1 MSGFRSSSGF
11 MSSVPT
17 VTKNLIIINAL
28 MWVATY
34 ALRSLDIQLEHY
46 LGLHYIASE
55 HFNLSQV
62 ITYMFM
68 HDPLNPAHV
77 FFNMF
82 GVFMFGRVLEEVW
95 GPKRFLLFYMVTGIG
110 AALMQE
116 LTWYIE
122 LRPMIETA
130 AHFATNPNMEPFMK
144 YLQVTPGY
152 VFSPEAAMQAKDMIL
167 SNPNMITVGASGSVF
182 GILLGFGMLFPNA
195 PLFLMF
201 IPIPI
206 KAKYMVIGYGLLEL
220 FSGISRFSGDNVA
233 HFAHL
238 GGMLFGYFLIRYWK
252 KKGIG
257 NGFFMG

>member
-11 MSSVPT
+11 MSTIPM

-28 MWVATY
+28 MWGATFV
-34 ALRSLDIQLEHY
+34 LRRFNIQLEEI
-46 LGLHYIASE
+46 LGLRYFGSD
-55 HFNLSQV
+55 HFNLSQI

-68 HDPLNPAHV
+68 HAPLNPAHL

-82 GVFMFGRVLEEVW
+82 GVYMFGRILEQVW
-95 GPKRFLLFYMVTGIG
+95 GPARFLLFYMVTGLG

-116 LTWYIE
+116 LTWYIT
-122 LRPMIETA
+122 LHPMLVA
-130 AHFATNPNMEPFMK
+130 AANFATNPDMAPFLK
-144 YLQVTPGY
+144 YFPSAQGM
-152 VFSPEAAMQAKDMIL
+152 VFSPEQAIQAKDMVLDSMNTI
-167 SNPNMITVGASGSVF
+167 GASGSVF

-206 KAKYMVIGYGLLEL
+206 KAKYMVIGYGLIEL
-220 FSGISRFSGDNVA
+220 FSGVANFSGDNVA

>member
-11 MSSVPT
+11 MSTVPT

-28 MWVATY
+28 MWAATFV
-34 ALRSLDIQLEHY
+34 LRRFDIQLENY
-46 LGLHYIASE
+46 LGLQYFGSD
-55 HFNLSQV
+55 HFNLSQL

-68 HDPLNPAHV
+68 HAPLNPAHL

-82 GVFMFGRVLEEVW
+82 GVYMFGRILEQVW
-95 GPKRFLLFYMVTGIG
+95 GPKRFLIFYMVTGIG
-110 AALMQE
+110 AGLVQE
-116 LTWYIE
+116 LMWYIE
-122 LRPMIETA
+122 LRPMLEA
-130 AHFATNPNMEPFMK
+130 AKDFATNPDMMPFMK
-144 YLQVTPGY
+144 YLRVDTGATFSLEQV
-152 VFSPEAAMQAKDMIL
+152 EQAKQLIMNSMLTI
-167 SNPNMITVGASGSVF
+167 GASGSVF

-220 FSGISRFSGDNVA
+220 YSGVANTSGDNVA

-257 NGFFMG
+257 NGFFLG

>member
-34 ALRSLDIQLEHY
+34 VFRGMDIQLESY
-46 LGLHYIASE
+46 LGLQYFGSE
-55 HFNLSQV
+55 HFNLSQI

-82 GVFMFGRVLEEVW
+82 GVYMFGRVLEQVW
-95 GPKRFLLFYMVTGIG
+95 GPKRFLVFYMVTGVG

-122 LRPMIETA
+122 LRPMLEA
-130 AHFATNPNMEPFMK
+130 AGNFATHPNMAPFLK
-144 YLQVTPGY
+144 FLRVDEGYLFTPDQ
-152 VFSPEAAMQAKDMIL
+152 AIQAKQMIMNSL
-167 SNPNMITVGASGSVF
+167 MTVGASGSVF

-206 KAKYMVIGYGLLEL
+206 KAKYMVVGYGLLEL
-220 FSGISRFSGDNVA
+220 FAGVANFSGDNVA

-238 GGMLFGYFLIRYWK
+238 GGMIFGYFLIRYWK

-257 NGFFMG
+257 NGFFLG

>member
-1 MSGFRSSSGF
+1 MNGFRSSSGF
-11 MSSVPT
+11 MSTVPT
-17 VTKNLIIINAL
+17 VTKNIIIINAL
-28 MWVATY
+28 MWVATFV
-34 ALRSLDIQLEHY
+34 LRRFGIQLEEV
-46 LGLHYIASE
+46 LGLHYIGSAD
-55 HFNLSQV
+55 FNLSQV

-82 GVFMFGRVLEEVW
+82 GVYMFGRILEQVW
-95 GPKRFLLFYMVTGIG
+95 GPKRFLIFYMVTGIG

-116 LTWYIE
+116 LTWYIDI
-122 LRPMIETA
+122 RPLLEGA
-130 AHFATNPNMEPFMK
+130 AHFTTNPDMAPFLK
-144 YLQVTPGY
+144 YFPNAQGAM
-152 VFSPEAAMQAKDMIL
+152 FSPEQAIQAKDMVLNSLVTI
-167 SNPNMITVGASGSVF
+167 GASGSVF

-206 KAKYMVIGYGLLEL
+206 KAKYMVVGYGLLEL
-220 FSGISRFSGDNVA
+220 FAGVVNFSGDNVA

-238 GGMLFGYFLIRYWK
+238 GGMLFGFFLIRYWK

-257 NGFFMG
+257 NGFFLG

>member
-17 VTKNLIIINAL
+17 VTKNIIIINAL
-28 MWVATY
+28 MWAATFV
-34 ALRSLDIQLEHY
+34 LRRFDIQLENFI
-46 LGLHYIASE
+46 GLHYIGSDQ
-55 HFNLSQV
+55 FNLSQI

-68 HDPLNPAHV
+68 HAPLNPAHL

-82 GVFMFGRVLEEVW
+82 GVFMFGRILEQVW

-116 LTWYIE
+116 LTWYIT
-122 LRPMIETA
+122 LHPLIEA
-130 AHFATNPNMEPFMK
+130 AANFATTPDATPFLK
-144 YLQVTPGY
+144 Y
-152 VFSPEAAMQAKDMIL
+152 FSQADLTMYGPDQLLHALENGFLTI
-167 SNPNMITVGASGSVF
+167 GASGSVF

-206 KAKYMVIGYGLLEL
+206 KAKYMVIGYGLIEL
-220 FSGISRFSGDNVA
+220 FSGVANFSGDNVA

-257 NGFFMG
+257 NGFFLG

>member
-1 MSGFRSSSGF
+1 
-11 MSSVPT
+11 MSSIPM

-28 MWVATY
+28 MWGATFV
-34 ALRSLDIQLEHY
+34 LRRFNIQLDD
-46 LGLHYIASE
+46 LIGLHYIGSD
-55 HFNLSQV
+55 HFNLSQI

-68 HDPLNPAHV
+68 HAPLNPAHL

-82 GVFMFGRVLEEVW
+82 GVYMFGRILEQVW

-116 LTWYIE
+116 LTWYITLHPLLE
-122 LRPMIETA
+122 ATA
-130 AHFATNPNMEPFMK
+130 NFATNPDMAPFLK
-144 YLQVTPGY
+144 YFPSAQGM
-152 VFSPEAAMQAKDMIL
+152 VFSPEQAEQAKDQIL
-167 SNPNMITVGASGSVF
+167 NYLVTIGASGSVF

-220 FSGISRFSGDNVA
+220 FSGVANFSGDNVA

-257 NGFFMG
+257 NGFFLG

>member
-1 MSGFRSSSGF
+1 
-11 MSSVPT
+11 MSSIPT
-17 VTKNLIIINAL
+17 VTKNIIIINAL

-34 ALRSLDIQLEHY
+34 VLRSMNIQLETI
-46 LGLHYIASE
+46 LGLQYFGSD
-55 HFNLSQV
+55 HFNLSQI

-68 HDPLNPAHV
+68 HDPTNPAHV

-82 GVFMFGRVLEEVW
+82 GVFMFGRVLEQVW

-116 LTWYIE
+116 LVWYIQ
-122 LRPMIETA
+122 LRPLVEA
-130 AHFATNPNMEPFMK
+130 AADFATNPNSAPFLK
-144 YLQVTPGY
+144 YFPQGY
-152 VFSPEAAMQAKDMIL
+152 LETYGPDQLIQALKGSFL
-167 SNPNMITVGASGSVF
+167 TVGASGSVF
-182 GILLGFGMLFPNA
+182 GILLGFGMLFPNT
-195 PLFLMF
+195 PLYLMF

-206 KAKYMVIGYGLLEL
+206 KAKYMVVGYGVLEL
-220 FSGISRFSGDNVA
+220 FQGVANFSGDNVA

-238 GGMLFGYFLIRYWK
+238 GGMLFGFFLIRYWK

>member
-11 MSSVPT
+11 MSTVPT

-34 ALRSLDIQLEHY
+34 VLRTLDIHLETI
-46 LGLHYIASE
+46 LGLQYFGSE
-55 HFNLSQV
+55 HFNISQI

-82 GVFMFGRVLEEVW
+82 GVYMFGRILEQVW
-95 GPKRFLLFYMVTGIG
+95 GPKRFLIFYMVTGIG

-116 LTWYIE
+116 LMWYVE
-122 LRPMIETA
+122 LRPVLESV
-130 AHFATNPNMEPFMK
+130 AHFATNPNMIPFMK
-144 YLQVTPGY
+144 YLRIDEGL
-152 VFSPEAAMQAKDMIL
+152 VFSPEQAEQAKQVIMNSFL
-167 SNPNMITVGASGSVF
+167 TVGASGSVF

-206 KAKYMVIGYGLLEL
+206 KAKYMVIGYGLIEL
-220 FSGISRFSGDNVA
+220 FAGVANFSGDNVA